1 MPPLTT
7 LAGVAVAFGG
17 YPALRNAAGRIDLL
31 SRLPGDE
38 TTGEDTLKWLVT
50 GAVLA
55 FVLFVEN
62 AGVRSIGA
70 RLPDPIPVLG
80 VDGVAGLLGWWILGV
95 FGTLV
100 LSTVA
105 YNVFRHFDLDT
116 SAEFAAEQADR
127 STPAFLFTAATA
139 GVTESVLYQG
149 YPIGRLAD
157 LTGSLLLAGA
167 VAWVAFTAVHYATG
181 RFSVEGTL
189 FTSAPALAMTVLY
202 VLSGSVYVVVLA
214 HATVN
219 VLTLV
224 SQ

>member
-1 MPPLTT
+1 MTPLTT

-17 YPALRNAAGRIDLL
+17 YPALRSAADRLGLL
-31 SRLPGDE
+31 GRLPGDE
-38 TTGEDTLKWLVT
+38 TTGEDALKWLVT

-55 FVLFVEN
+55 YVLFVES
-62 AGVRSIGA
+62 AGVRSVGA
-70 RLPDPIPVLG
+70 RLPDPIPVVG
-80 VDGVAGLLGWWILGV
+80 VDGVAGLLGWWLLGV
-95 FGTLV
+95 LGTIV
-100 LSTVA
+100 LSTVV
-105 YNVFRHFDLDT
+105 YNAFRHFDLDT

-127 STPAFLFTAATA
+127 SAPAFLFTAVTA

-167 VAWVAFTAVHYATG
+167 VAWVAFTVVHYASG

-189 FTSAPALAMTVLY
+189 FTSAPALAMTALY

-219 VLTLV
+219 VLTLL
-224 SQ
+224 SR